1 MQENVIIENA
11 PDQAAAHSVLRVED
25 IACIRGG
32 RPVLRH
38 VSLILGPGE
47 LLVISGPNGSGKSSL
62 LRCMAGLLP
71 LAAGTISGTAL
82 APGETIH
89 IGHAD
94 PVKSHLTALE
104 NLKFWAALGG
114 GAGQHPADA
123 AAAFGLSTL
132 TDLPT
137 HIFSAGQRRRLSLA
151 RLVLSQTKLWLLDE
165 PANAL
170 DSNGIAQLAAAVADH
185 RSAGG
190 GVVVATHDD
199 LPFAAPRRI
208 TLSAGT
214 IAC

>member
-1 MQENVIIENA
+1 MQDEATIENA
-11 PDQAAAHSVLRVED
+11 PDSAAAHPLLRVDD
-25 IACIRGG
+25 IACLRGG

-71 LAAGTISGTAL
+71 LAAGAISGTAL
-82 APGETIH
+82 APGETVH
-89 IGHAD
+89 LGHAD

-114 GAGQHPADA
+114 EPGLPCIDA
-123 AAAFGLSTL
+123 AAAFGLSAL
-132 TDLPT
+132 ADLPA

-151 RLVLSQTKLWLLDE
+151 RLLLSRARLWLLDE

-170 DSNGIAQLAAAVADH
+170 DSDGIARLAAAVADH
-185 RSAGG
+185 RAAGG

-199 LPFAAPRRI
+199 LPFAAPRHI
-208 TLSAGT
+208 ALSAGT